1 MRKSLSLIILF
12 PLVLAACAGGQPRLA
27 AETERFDFGDVVN
40 GEVLT
45 HDLVVRNE
53 GEAPLVVEAVSTSC
67 GCTKAT
73 LEPMNIPP
81 GGSGILHVVYD
92 SGAHGPELTGPVTRQ
107 IFIAS
112 NDPDRAEVVIEFDS
126 NILPRESS

>member
-1 MRKSLSLIILF
+1 MQKTLSLFSLF

-27 AETERFDFGDVVN
+27 AESERFDFGDVVN

-45 HDLVVRNE
+45 HDLMVRNE
-53 GEAPLVVEAVSTSC
+53 GDAPLVVEAVSTSC
-67 GCTKAT
+67 GCTRAT
-73 LEPMNIPP
+73 LEPMQIPP
-81 GGSGILHVVYD
+81 GGTATLHVVYD
-92 SGAHGPELTGPVTRQ
+92 SGAHGPQLVGPVTRQ

-126 NILPRESS
+126 NVLPREGL

>member
-1 MRKSLSLIILF
+1 MRKAFLILMV
-12 PLVLAACAGGQPRLA
+12 PLVLAACTRAQPRLA
-27 AETERFDFGDVVN
+27 TEVERFDFGDVVN

-53 GEAPLVVEAVSTSC
+53 GDAPLVIESVSTSR

-73 LEPMNIPP
+73 LEPMTVPP
-81 GGSGILHVVYD
+81 GGSAILHVVYD
-92 SGAHGPELTGPVTRQ
+92 SGAHGPELTGPITRQ

-112 NDPDRAEVVIEFDS
+112 NDPERAEVVIEFDS
-126 NILPRESS
+126 NVLPPEGL